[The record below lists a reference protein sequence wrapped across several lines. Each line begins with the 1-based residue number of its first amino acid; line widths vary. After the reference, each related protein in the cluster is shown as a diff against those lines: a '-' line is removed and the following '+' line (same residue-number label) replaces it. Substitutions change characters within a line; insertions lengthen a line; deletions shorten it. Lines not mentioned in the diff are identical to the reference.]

1 MSSRTIGILERLVS
15 FDTTSR
21 SSNLDLI
28 QYVESVLAEHGVP
41 SRRIPD
47 GRDRVNL
54 LATIGDTA
62 TPGLLMGGHTD
73 VVPVAGQTWRS
84 EPFELTRRDDR
95 LYGRGSADMK
105 GYLAALLAALPEMT
119 ASPLRMPI
127 TLAFTYDEEI
137 GCVGIRDLL
146 DVMETLP
153 VKPRWAIIGEPTGMQ
168 VVTAHKGKVACR
180 VTVTGREGHSSNP
193 DAGVNAIDV
202 ACDAMDFI
210 RERGRACRYAGAS
223 DQGYA
228 YPWSSFH
235 VGRISGGTA
244 VNIIPGACWFDFEIR
259 NLPEDDGDAFLET
272 VRAFIQDELRQRV
285 KRLDERCDVQ
295 LDVVSSYPGLSTD
308 TGSELVAFAADMAG
322 NTETGKVAFGTEAGM
337 IQTRLGTDCVVCG
350 PGYIAQAHQP
360 DEFVE
365 VEQLDR
371 CDRFLRNVIGALRQ

>member
-1 MSSRTIGILERLVS
+1 MASRTIEILERLVS

-21 SSNLDLI
+21 SSNLELI
-28 QYVESVLAEHGVP
+28 QYVESLLMEHGVQ

-54 LATIGDTA
+54 FASIGDTTA
-62 TPGLLMGGHTD
+62 PGLFMGGHTD
-73 VVPVAGQTWRS
+73 VVPVTGQAWRS
-84 EPFELTRRDDR
+84 EPFELTRMDDR
-95 LYGRGSADMK
+95 LCGRGSADMK
-105 GYLAALLAALPEMT
+105 GFLAALLAALPEMT

-146 DVMETLP
+146 DVMVTMP

-180 VTVTGREGHSSNP
+180 VTVTGKEGHSSNP

-210 RERGRACRYAGAS
+210 RERGRACKHAGVS
-223 DQGYA
+223 DHDYA

-244 VNIIPGACWFDFEIR
+244 VNILPGVCCFDFEIR
-259 NLPEDDGDAFLET
+259 NLPEEDGDALLET
-272 VRAFIQDELRQRV
+272 VRGFIRDELRQRI
-285 KRLDERCDVQ
+285 KRMDERCDVQ
-295 LDVVSSYPGLSTD
+295 LDVVSSYPGLGTD
-308 TGSELVAFAADMAG
+308 TGSELVAFAAEMAG
-322 NTETGKVAFGTEAGM
+322 NPETAKVDFGTEAGM
-337 IQTRLGTDCVVCG
+337 IQNRLGTDCVVCG
-350 PGYIAQAHQP
+350 PGHIAQAHQP

-365 VEQLDR
+365 VEQLNR
-371 CDRFLRNVIGALRQ
+371 CDQFLRNVVGALRR